1 MQRSLNCE
9 NRLNLGKKPNKNV
22 KLSCCAVPRHGGVVW
37 RGCGSGPDVS
47 NVMEL
52 RAARMDSLAP
62 DLYNEPRMIK
72 IHQGGVK

>member
-9 NRLNLGKKPNKNV
+9 NLLNSLGKKPNKNV

-37 RGCGSGPDVS
+37 RGRGSGPDVS
-47 NVMEL
+47 IEL
-52 RAARMDSLAP
+52 SAARMDSLGP
-62 DLYNEPRMIK
+62 DLSNEPRSMK